1 MIQVHTYPYKTTQ
14 DRTRP
19 YKQYTTIHDLTG
31 PYMILQD
38 RTGSYK
44 STRCP
49 AKHVPI
55 LFLNFSASYL
65 SRNSILNIFQQPCL
79 CKFQKYP
86 ISYYLVKPGAR
97 YCQNTKDR
105 SFQKL
110 TFFHL
115 LLNQELEQS
124 CLIRTTQECSRV
136 LKSTQEHSKVRYFGV
151 MRLISANGTMLIS
164 AHECQ

>member
-1 MIQVHTYPYKTTQ
+1 MYLICTIDIHHWPYRSIQVHARSYRTIQNHKESYRMIQVHTYPYKTTQ

-97 YCQNTKDR
+97 YCQNTKGR
-105 SFQKL
+105 
-110 TFFHL
+110 
-115 LLNQELEQS
+115 
-124 CLIRTTQECSRV
+124 
-136 LKSTQEHSKVRYFGV
+136 
-151 MRLISANGTMLIS
+151 
-164 AHECQ
+164 